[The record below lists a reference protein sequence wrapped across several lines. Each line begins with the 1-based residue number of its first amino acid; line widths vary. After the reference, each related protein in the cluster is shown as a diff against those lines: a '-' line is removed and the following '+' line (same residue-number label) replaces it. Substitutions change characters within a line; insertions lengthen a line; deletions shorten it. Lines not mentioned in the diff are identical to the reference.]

1 LSDPV
6 SSVPGSRK
14 GAEMIIDCDRC
25 EMRNIACDDCVVSVL
40 LAAPPAIQTGDIEW
54 GEDESG
60 ALRALA
66 AGGLVPPV
74 QMRDVGGDEAA
85 AG

>member
-1 LSDPV
+1 
-6 SSVPGSRK
+6 
-14 GAEMIIDCDRC
+14 MIIDCDRC
-25 EMRNIACDDCVVSVL
+25 EVRNIACDDCVVSVL
-40 LAAPPAIQTGDIEW
+40 LAAPPAIERGDIEW

-74 QMRDVGGDEAA
+74 RMRDVDREGGA
-85 AG
+85 AGPESVAG

>member
-1 LSDPV
+1 
-6 SSVPGSRK
+6 
-14 GAEMIIDCDRC
+14 MIIDCDSC
-25 EMRNIACDDCVVSVL
+25 AVRNIACDDCVVSVL
-40 LAAPPAIQTGDIEW
+40 LSAPPAVETGDIEW
-54 GEDESG
+54 SEEESG

-74 QMRDVGGDEAA
+74 RMRGDRFGPRGAA

>member
-1 LSDPV
+1 
-6 SSVPGSRK
+6 
-14 GAEMIIDCDRC
+14 MIIDCDSC
-25 EMRNIACDDCVVSVL
+25 EVRNIACDDCVVSVL
-40 LAAPPAIQTGDIEW
+40 LAAPLAVDSGDIEW

-66 AGGLVPPV
+66 QGGLVPPV
-74 QMRDVGGDEAA
+74 RMRTPRGDRA

>member
-1 LSDPV
+1 
-6 SSVPGSRK
+6 
-14 GAEMIIDCDRC
+14 MIIDCDHC

-40 LAAPPAIQTGDIEW
+40 LAAPSASDCGDIEW

-66 AGGLVPPV
+66 QVGLVPPV
-74 QMRDVGGDEAA
+74 RMRSAA
-85 AG
+85 HRGSRGRATG